1 MRPTPE
7 GWDGVTRGRWGGS
20 WGNMGTEMAARGQG
34 LGRLCPTP
42 KGKEKPGQVLRE
54 TASDS
59 RGWKGLSSYVEGR
72 VWGPGQRVARPPDL
86 ASVCSQLAGS
96 PVSLFGSGF
105 AFSWLKTV

>member
-1 MRPTPE
+1 MDVR
-7 GWDGVTRGRWGGS
+7 
-20 WGNMGTEMAARGQG
+20 
-34 LGRLCPTP
+34 LGIVIKAPFLQFSGCVDLTDMTLP
-42 KGKEKPGQVLRE
+42 
-54 TASDS
+54 ASDS